1 MPDAR
6 QGREHLRENTLESKP
21 PKFPGL
27 SVPAEVSLRGGEG
40 KAVLEKFPEKLIA
53 KSADSWEL
61 HIFLKK
67 GCIQK
72 NAKINLTRERTVPVP
87 PSSRGPVPSV
97 GLGTAWE
104 AESRSNSTPPLRGSG
119 GRLGLVSS
127 LPGRALPSLPP
138 GSRQGAPSL
147 LGWGGGLLTNETA
160 KA

>member
-87 PSSRGPVPSV
+87 PAV
-97 GLGTAWE
+97 
-104 AESRSNSTPPLRGSG
+104 G
-119 GRLGLVSS
+119 GRCPRWGWGQRGRQRAGQIAPLLSGEVGEDWDWF
-127 LPGRALPSLPP
+127 LPYQEEPCLLFHLAPSREPHPSL
-138 GSRQGAPSL
+138 G
-147 LGWGGGLLTNETA
+147 GGGLLTNETA